1 MTAVLSSSSRQ
12 VAAAMAHPPPSSG
25 GGEVGGWRLRRA
37 GAPRLPFTRS
47 VTRVEST
54 TPAAQ
59 NQNRAAKLDWM
70 NVTFDHPPMSL
81 HGLLEF
87 VSDCMS
93 GPLSAKLDGGLFGF
107 TERWRLSL
115 RTADGS
121 LIEVGAVAMGG
132 ESQKGRWLLQLTGK
146 GCGLVTDWPSLQ
158 ELLEGFNATLSRID
172 LAVDFLDGEYTVD
185 DAVDLY
191 EDGAFI
197 NRGRNPEFDAQGAWN
212 ENGKKGRTVYIGKL
226 KNGKS
231 LCVYEKG
238 KQLNDLASKWN
249 RFEVRLG
256 NRDRVIPLDVLTNPD
271 KYFVGAYP
279 ALAGLL
285 EAAAEEIPT
294 IHTEAKTS
302 IAHLLHHMSRCYG
315 KAIHQ
320 TMHQTACSTA
330 DLVEEMRVV
339 GMPRRVEPASASAGL
354 AWPEL
359 QAQIRSYAS

>member
-1 MTAVLSSSSRQ
+1 MNSF
-12 VAAAMAHPPPSSG
+12 AASVIDSPSSAR
-25 GGEVGGWRLRRA
+25 GGWSLRRE
-37 GAPRLPFTRS
+37 GAPRLPSTRS
-47 VTRVEST
+47 VTRVESI
-54 TPAAQ
+54 TPNAQ
-59 NQNRAAKLDWM
+59 TARAAKLDWM
-70 NVTFDHPPMSL
+70 NVTFDAPPMSAV
-81 HGLLEF
+81 GLLHF
-87 VSDCMS
+87 LSDVMA
-93 GPLSAKLDGGLFGF
+93 GPISSKHDGGLFGF
-107 TERWRLSL
+107 TERHRLTL
-115 RTADGS
+115 TTADGS
-121 LIEVGAVAMGG
+121 RVEVGALAMGG
-132 ESQKGRWLLQLTGK
+132 DSQKGRWLLQLTGK
-146 GCGLVTDWPSLQ
+146 GCSLVTDWPSLQ
-158 ELLEGFNATLSRID
+158 ELLEGFGAALSRVD

-212 ENGKKGRTVYIGKL
+212 QNGKKGRTVYIGKL

-238 KQLNDLASKWN
+238 KQLNDLDSNWT

-271 KYFVGAYP
+271 RYFVGAYP
-279 ALAGLL
+279 ALESLL
-285 EAAAEEIPT
+285 EAAASEIPT

-320 TMHQTACSTA
+320 TLSLTACSTA

-339 GMPRRVEPASASAGL
+339 GIPRRVEPASASAGL

-359 QAQIRSYAS
+359 QAQIRSFSE

>member
-1 MTAVLSSSSRQ
+1 MS
-12 VAAAMAHPPPSSG
+12 AALNLLNGQSGAGMIDSPPSSMG
-25 GGEVGGWRLRRA
+25 GVFGGWRLRRE
-37 GAPRLPFTRS
+37 GAPRSSSTRS
-47 VTRVEST
+47 VTRVESS

-59 NQNRAAKLDWM
+59 YENRAAKLDWM

-87 VSDCMS
+87 LSDCMV

-115 RTADGS
+115 RMTDGT

-146 GCGLVTDWPSLQ
+146 GCGLVRDWPSLQ
-158 ELLEGFNATLSRID
+158 ELLEGFAATLSRID

-212 ENGKKGRTVYIGKL
+212 QDGKKGRTVYIGKL

-238 KQLNDLASKWN
+238 KQLNDLDSKWN

-285 EAAAEEIPT
+285 ESAAEEIPT
-294 IHTEAKTS
+294 VHTEVKTS

-320 TMHQTACSTA
+320 TMQLTACSTA

-339 GMPRRVEPASASAGL
+339 GLPRRVEPASASAGL

-359 QAQIRSYAS
+359 QAQIRSFAS

>member
-1 MTAVLSSSSRQ
+1 MKSLSLLNGQSGAGMIDS
-12 VAAAMAHPPPSSG
+12 PPSSVG
-25 GGEVGGWRLRRA
+25 GCAGGWRLRRE
-37 GAPRLPFTRS
+37 GAPRLPSTRS
-47 VTRVEST
+47 VTRVESSL
-54 TPAAQ
+54 PVSASQ
-59 NQNRAAKLDWM
+59 EKRVAKLDWM
-70 NVTFDHPPMSL
+70 NVTFDQPSMSFP
-81 HGLLEF
+81 GLLEF
-87 VSDCMS
+87 LGDVMS
-93 GPLSAKLDGGLFGF
+93 GPITSKLDGGLFGF
-107 TERWRLSL
+107 TERWRLTL
-115 RTADGS
+115 TVPDGS
-121 LIEVGAVAMGG
+121 RIEIGAIAMGG
-132 ESQKGRWLLQLTGK
+132 DSQKGRWLLQLTGK

-158 ELLEGFNATLSRID
+158 ELLEGFGATLSRVD

-212 ENGKKGRTVYIGKL
+212 QGGKKGRTVYIGKL

-238 KQLNDLASKWN
+238 KQLNDLGSNWN

-271 KYFVGAYP
+271 RYFVGAYP
-279 ALAGLL
+279 ALESLL
-285 EAAAEEIPT
+285 EAAAEQIPT

-302 IAHLLHHMSRCYG
+302 VAHLLHHMRRCYG

-320 TMHQTACSTA
+320 TMHLTECSTA
-330 DLVEEMRVV
+330 DLVEEMRVI
-339 GMPRRVEPASASAGL
+339 GIPKRVDPASGTAGL

-359 QAQIRSYAS
+359 QAQIRSYAV